1 MTTFIVLHINRCKVW
16 KKEFA
21 EGEDHFTEPT
31 PRRIL
36 VSSLFEYNRSGIG
49 GGSCINIKTSPS
61 VVSDDVVW
69 QHATESPEEIDALVE
84 RAQGAVIK
92 GDTK

>member
-1 MTTFIVLHINRCKVW
+1 MNAFIVLHINSYKAW
-16 KKEFA
+16 KKEFE
-21 EGEDHFTEPT
+21 EGEDYYTEPI

-36 VSSLFEYNRSGIG
+36 VSSLFAYNSDGVD
-49 GGSCINIKTSPS
+49 GGSCIKTPC
-61 VVSDDVVW
+61 DDVLW

-92 GDTK
+92 GDPK